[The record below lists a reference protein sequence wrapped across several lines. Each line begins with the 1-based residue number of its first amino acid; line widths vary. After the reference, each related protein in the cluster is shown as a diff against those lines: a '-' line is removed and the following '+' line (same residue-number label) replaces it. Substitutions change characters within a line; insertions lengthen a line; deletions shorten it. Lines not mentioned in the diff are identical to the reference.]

1 MPRRTL
7 IVDGYNVLRS
17 TPRYAAHVQRD
28 LESARARLV
37 ADVGAFAQGGGWD
50 AYVVFDGAQNP
61 DSTGEAHEVA
71 GIQVMFSPYGR
82 DADSAI
88 EDLGSRCA
96 STGAE
101 VTVVTSDAE
110 TQWVVMG
117 QGAARMSSAEFA
129 SELGDA
135 ESDWRT
141 ANPSGSKSVTMDRLL
156 DEKTR
161 RALARWARGD
171 G

>member
-1 MPRRTL
+1 MTRRSL

-17 TPRYAAHVQRD
+17 TPRYSTYADRD

-37 ADVGAFAQGGGWD
+37 ADVAAFAKGGDWD
-50 AYVVFDGAQNP
+50 AHVVFDGALNP
-61 DSTGEAHEVA
+61 DSTGEAHEAV
-71 GIQVMFSPYGR
+71 GIQVVFSAYGR

-88 EDLGSRCA
+88 EDMASRCVSA
-96 STGAE
+96 GRD

-117 QGAARMSSAEFA
+117 QGATRMSSAEFV

-135 ESDWRT
+135 EVDWRA
-141 ANPSGSKSVTMDRLL
+141 ANPSGSKSVTLDRLL
-156 DEKTR
+156 DDATR
-161 RALARWARGD
+161 RALSRWARGEH
-171 G
+171 